1 MTSMWKREG
10 EVVEMVARRR
20 LDFCCIQE
28 SRWKGEGAKVL
39 GSKSM
44 KCKFFWKGCDS
55 GYAGVGVIVSER
67 WISQVIE
74 VRRVSER
81 IIVLRVAIGKM
92 VINVISAYA
101 PQVNLSMEEKE
112 DFWVRMIETVS
123 SIGPGERVLIGG
135 DLNGHVGAESSG
147 YEDVHGGFGFGD
159 RNVEGEMILESA
171 EAMGM
176 IIANTW
182 FKKNGTEKKV
192 TFERDNCKTAIDF
205 IMVRK
210 SERSMITDVNVIKTE
225 AFIPQHKLLI
235 CKVRLFEKT
244 VRSRQAFVSR
254 TKVWRLKEEAV
265 QNKFKEVVERMEV
278 SKNTVDSGG
287 SVEVLWSGF
296 RDCMTEAAEHVCGQT
311 KGRQVHHETWWWNDE
326 VDRAVSEKRDWY
338 RIWSKSKTEANKMV
352 YNQMKKYAGKVVYSA
367 KESYGREFGMK
378 LENEAG
384 KGNLFKAVK
393 RIVRQGK
400 DVVGNS
406 SMKNTRGELVTDESE
421 IREVWSS
428 YFEKL
433 LNEEFEWNRDFLK
446 DWQED
451 ESSTAESAELITE
464 QEVKLAIKQMKKG
477 KAAGPS
483 GVTAEMLQAA
493 GEAGIRWVTGDL

>member
-1 MTSMWKREG
+1 MY
-10 EVVEMVARRR
+10 
-20 LDFCCIQE
+20 L
-28 SRWKGEGAKVL
+28 L
-39 GSKSM
+39 
-44 KCKFFWKGCDS
+44 
-55 GYAGVGVIVSER
+55 
-67 WISQVIE
+67 
-74 VRRVSER
+74 
-81 IIVLRVAIGKM
+81 
-92 VINVISAYA
+92 
-101 PQVNLSMEEKE
+101 
-112 DFWVRMIETVS
+112 
-123 SIGPGERVLIGG
+123 
-135 DLNGHVGAESSG
+135 
-147 YEDVHGGFGFGD
+147 
-159 RNVEGEMILESA
+159 
-171 EAMGM
+171 
-176 IIANTW
+176 
-182 FKKNGTEKKV
+182 NGTEKKV

-296 RDCMTEAAEHVCGQT
+296 RDCMTEAAEHVCGRT

-406 SMKNTRGELVTDESE
+406 SMKNTRENCD
-421 IREVWSS
+421 R
-428 YFEKL
+428 
-433 LNEEFEWNRDFLK
+433 
-446 DWQED
+446 
-451 ESSTAESAELITE
+451 
-464 QEVKLAIKQMKKG
+464 
-477 KAAGPS
+477 
-483 GVTAEMLQAA
+483 
-493 GEAGIRWVTGDL
+493 

>member
-1 MTSMWKREG
+1 MRLASGRASGHKTPASKKLSIMYSAIKHGQGAALSTPLASPSAIVKPKEGESGMSGGGYSLDDGLNRSDKTHECRLRVGSVNVTSMWKREG

-296 RDCMTEAAEHVCGQT
+296 RDCMTEAAEHVCGRT

-352 YNQMKKYAGKVVYSA
+352 YKSD
-367 KESYGREFGMK
+367 EEICREGCVLCQGVLWK
-378 LENEAG
+378 GVWHEAG
-384 KGNLFKAVK
+384 K
-393 RIVRQGK
+393 
-400 DVVGNS
+400 
-406 SMKNTRGELVTDESE
+406 
-421 IREVWSS
+421 
-428 YFEKL
+428 
-433 LNEEFEWNRDFLK
+433 
-446 DWQED
+446 
-451 ESSTAESAELITE
+451 
-464 QEVKLAIKQMKKG
+464 
-477 KAAGPS
+477 
-483 GVTAEMLQAA
+483 
-493 GEAGIRWVTGDL
+493 